1 MDTSNPQRTD
11 GRWPG
16 GRSRPTWTRKR
27 GRTRQVIAV
36 LLLILLAL
44 IGGFFLLGVYGFA
57 KTYGAFFFGSDL
69 GEIAR
74 GLVVFVGVLIGVAA
88 LAVGV
93 AREGTRHLVGIAAG
107 VLVVAS
113 LLGLVLANHYGL
125 AAKVG
130 P

>member
-1 MDTSNPQRTD
+1 MNTSNPQRTD

-16 GRSRPTWTRKR
+16 GRRRPTSTLTG
-27 GRTRQVIAV
+27 GRTRTVVAVI
-36 LLLILLAL
+36 LLILLAL
-44 IGGFFLLGVYGFA
+44 IGGFFVWGVYDFA

-74 GLVVFVGVLIGVAA
+74 GLVVFAMVLIGVAA

-93 AREGTRHLVGIAAG
+93 ARDGTRHLVGIAAG

-125 AAKVG
+125 EAR
-130 P
+130 